1 MTILEYAE
9 LILLRK
15 RLSLLE
21 TKESGSDEFP
31 DIDFTLRE
39 VQDIY
44 ALISALQSVTRV
56 YDRD

>member
-1 MTILEYAE
+1 MTIVEYAE
-9 LILLRK
+9 QILLRK
-15 RLSLLE
+15 RLEILE
-21 TKESGSDEFP
+21 AEESDSDEFP

-44 ALISALQSVTRV
+44 ALISALQSVARV